1 MILLLLGL
9 TRPMNTYR
17 IDKEMLLLAALR
29 AALFVLTFISRE
41 LPLNDNERLAVVER
55 LQAALLGPVE
65 A

>member
-1 MILLLLGL
+1 
-9 TRPMNTYR
+9 MNTYR
-17 IDKEMLLLAALR
+17 IGKEMLLLAALR
-29 AALFVLTFISRE
+29 APLFVLTFISRE